1 MISVFASMALGLA
14 MICQTVAAN
23 QQEMPEYNLDDYA
36 RQLYLNN
43 DTNAQILIG
52 SAILI
57 TLLTPVFII
66 LYLYFTQSSQKRRR
80 NDQSYSNNYYK
91 YAR

>member
-1 MISVFASMALGLA
+1 MISVLASMSLGLA

-36 RQLYLNN
+36 RQFYLSN
-43 DTNAQILIG
+43 DTNGQILVG
-52 SAILI
+52 TAIFI
-57 TLLTPVFII
+57 TLMAPVLVV